1 MQWDG
6 LHTLANAATLLE
18 MRVNPDAP
26 TERDTRK
33 IQVYTQR
40 FKEMEMR
47 QAKTA
52 KAAAAFERPTKRV
65 KREAGH
71 ALLGKIVWK
80 EFKDQYGRRKMYQ
93 GEVMSVSWTK
103 KGKSVYNFTGG
114 VTSTVKYLVEYSD
127 GDSEDMTESEVFK
140 YMVG

>member
-1 MQWDG
+1 MLPPFVLDG
-6 LHTLANAATLLE
+6 
-18 MRVNPDAP
+18 
-26 TERDTRK
+26 
-33 IQVYTQR
+33 I
-40 FKEMEMR
+40 
-47 QAKTA
+47 
-52 KAAAAFERPTKRV
+52 
-65 KREAGH
+65 
-71 ALLGKIVWK
+71 
-80 EFKDQYGRRKMYQ
+80 FKDQYGRRKMYQ